1 MQEKQVILAQAQGEA
16 FQMIESELQNEKGK
30 LAAQFIM
37 GQRYINAMAKQ
48 AKSDNVFLV
57 RQDMNKVTDQV
68 HNSINMLDLMGQS
81 KEEAETPKKTTRK
94 ASSKKSE

>member
-37 GQRYINAMAKQ
+37 GQRYINAMAK
-48 AKSDNVFLV
+48 
-57 RQDMNKVTDQV
+57 
-68 HNSINMLDLMGQS
+68 
-81 KEEAETPKKTTRK
+81 
-94 ASSKKSE
+94 